1 MFEKIAPPEGDRLL
15 ALMLAFRADPRPQ
28 KIDLGVGIYMDD
40 DGRAPV
46 MAAVKEAERRV
57 WEAETT
63 KAYVGSLGYPAFN
76 AAAEEIVL
84 GVDHP
89 ARAEGR
95 VRTFQ
100 TPGGTAALRV
110 AGDLIATQFPGT
122 SVWMSDPTWIN
133 HAPGQRAAGNGVRFH
148 PYIRRSDRGLDLDGM
163 LEALDDAAPG
173 DVVLIQAACHNP
185 TGVDLGPADWEDVT
199 ELCRRRGLLPLV
211 DNAYQGFGGGRSA
224 DAAGLRAMA
233 AQVPCMI
240 ITTSFSK
247 SFGLYRDRVGAVT
260 LIGESAAAVALAEA
274 ASATVIR
281 ANYSMP
287 PHHGAAVV
295 AEIWADDALRQVWA
309 DELESM
315 RLRLLSMRE
324 ALAAALADRGVDGRY
339 LLQQKGMFSYTCLP
353 MDAVVDLRERH
364 AVYLT
369 DDGRMNVAG
378 LNAGNLERVAA
389 AFAAVERG

>member
-1 MFEKIAPPEGDRLL
+1 MFETIAPPEGDRLL
-15 ALMLAFRADPRPQ
+15 ALMLAFRSDPRPQ
-28 KIDLGVGIYMDD
+28 KIDLGVGIYKDD

-63 KAYVGSLGYPAFN
+63 KAYVGSLGDPAFN
-76 AAAEEIVL
+76 AAAEESVL

-110 AGDLIATQFPGT
+110 AGDLIANQFPGT

-148 PYIRRSDRGLDLDGM
+148 PYVRRADRGLDLEGM
-163 LEALDDAAPG
+163 LTALDDAAPG

-224 DAAGLRAMA
+224 DSAGLRAMA

-260 LIGESAAAVALAEA
+260 LIGESAGAVARAEA
-274 ASATVIR
+274 ASASVIR

-295 AEIWADDALRQVWA
+295 AAIWVDAALRQVWA

-324 ALAAALADRGVDGRY
+324 ALAAALAGRGVDGGY
-339 LLQQKGMFSYTCLP
+339 LLRQKGMFSYTCLP

-389 AFAAVERG
+389 AFAAVERA

>member
-1 MFEKIAPPEGDRLL
+1 MLEKIAPPEGDRLL

-148 PYIRRSDRGLDLDGM
+148 PYIRRADRGLDLDGM
-163 LEALDDAAPG
+163 LAALDDAAPG

-211 DNAYQGFGGGRSA
+211 DNAYQGFGGGRWA

-295 AEIWADDALRQVWA
+295 AEIWEDDALRQVWA

-324 ALAAALADRGVDGRY
+324 ALAAALAGRGVDGGY
-339 LLQQKGMFSYTCLP
+339 LLRQKGMFSYTCLP
-353 MDAVVDLRERH
+353 MDAVLDLRERH

-389 AFAAVERG
+389 AFAAVEPG

>member
-1 MFEKIAPPEGDRLL
+1 MFGKIAPPEGDRLL
-15 ALMLAFRADPRPQ
+15 ALMMAFRADPRAH
-28 KIDLGVGIYMDD
+28 KIDLGVGIYMDG

-46 MAAVKEAERRV
+46 MAAVKEAERRL
-57 WEAETT
+57 WQAETT
-63 KAYVGSLGYPAFN
+63 KAYVGSLGSPAFN
-76 AAAEEIVL
+76 IAAEEGVL

-148 PYIRRSDRGLDLDGM
+148 PYVRRADRGLDLDGM
-163 LEALDDAAPG
+163 LAALEDAPPG

-211 DNAYQGFGGGRSA
+211 DNAYQGFGMGRTA

-260 LIGESAAAVALAEA
+260 LIGESAEAVARAESAA
-274 ASATVIR
+274 ASVIR

-287 PHHGAAVV
+287 PHHGAGVV
-295 AEIWADDALRQVWA
+295 AEIWGDAALRQVWA

-315 RLRLLSMRE
+315 RLRLLAMRE
-324 ALAAALADRGVDGRY
+324 GLAAALAGRGVDGSY
-339 LLQQKGMFSYTCLP
+339 LLRQKGMFSYTCLP
-353 MDAVVDLRERH
+353 ADAIHRLREKH

-378 LNAGNLERVAA
+378 LNPGNLDRVAEA
-389 AFAAVERG
+389 LAEVERP